1 MTATAKKTT
10 KKVAKKTT
18 KKAVAKKATVR
29 CQVHPHAP
37 AAKKTQVEH
46 LRPEPAPTKGTKLRA
61 KRAPKKPPFWNKAK
75 GMILFHVFAASLAG
89 GGLPIACYNVA
100 HVQLQSIEGG
110 SENWIWKAL
119 FVAAFAGFIFSSL
132 TVFDLLA
139 DWLSSKVKAGA
150 WVIVGETVMLLGIEE
165 WLSVS
170 MLGVLV
176 VLNAGATF
184 VTLEKRRLRREAEE
198 QERIREERRNAR
210 QVRSHDSASGRRKAP

>member
-1 MTATAKKTT
+1 MSTATV
-10 KKVAKKTT
+10 KKVAKKTIK
-18 KKAVAKKATVR
+18 KKAVAKKATV
-29 CQVHPHAP
+29 
-37 AAKKTQVEH
+37 KKTQVEH
-46 LRPEPAPTKGTKLRA
+46 LRPEPAPTKGTKPKV

-75 GMILFHVFAASLAG
+75 GMILFHAFAASLAG

-119 FVAAFAGFIFSSL
+119 FVAAVAGFIFSSL

-139 DWLSSKVKAGA
+139 DWLSSNVKAVA

-184 VTLEKRRLRREAEE
+184 VTLEKRRLRRETEE

-210 QVRSHDSASGRRKAP
+210 QVRSHGSASGRRKAS